1 MSDSFNEPF
10 NEPFSDVIL
19 ENARALGKL
28 HPAMG
33 HGALV
38 KEIDRLRVL
47 TTGICPIP
55 DKLLLQ
61 EKMLIIT
68 VGFPYCGMTEWAL
81 SGGCPIVSPGDIHL
95 ALTGQRFTC
104 YAHPMVQSIAMIMIR
119 ALFLVGHNN
128 VVLRATN
135 VTRERRTEWKS
146 SHEWESSFACFPWN
160 RDLCENRAKKVGDEA
175 IIPIIHRM
183 SDELELIEDD
193 EGHHLTIP
201 FATSEKYI
209 KECGGPME

>member
-19 ENARALGKL
+19 ENARALGEM

-55 DKLLLQ
+55 EKLKLQ
-61 EKMLIIT
+61 EKDLRVT
-68 VGFPYCGMTEWAL
+68 VGLPYCGMTEWAL
-81 SGGCPIVSPGDIHL
+81 SQNCPVVSPGDIHL

-119 ALFLVGHNN
+119 SLFLVGHR
-128 VVLRATN
+128 VVILRATN
-135 VTRERRTEWKS
+135 VTKERRDEWRS
-146 SHEWESSFACFPWN
+146 SSEWNTFFNIFQINPQES
-160 RDLCENRAKKVGDEA
+160 EERAKQAGDEA
-175 IIPIIHRM
+175 IVPIIQRM
-183 SDELELIEDD
+183 ANEFE
-193 EGHHLTIP
+193 P
-201 FATSEKYI
+201 FENHEECFPVKLGTVEKLLQ
-209 KECGGPME
+209 GRGSPME